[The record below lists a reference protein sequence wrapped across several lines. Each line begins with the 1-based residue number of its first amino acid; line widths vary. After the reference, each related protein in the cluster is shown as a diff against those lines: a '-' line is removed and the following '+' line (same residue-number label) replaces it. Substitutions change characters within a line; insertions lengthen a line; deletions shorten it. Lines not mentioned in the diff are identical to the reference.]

1 MAVTQSRVHPPAR
14 THLERKQAEGKSR
27 RGAIRCLKRQLV
39 RVVFQLLKHEPPL
52 TESNT
57 GACKKSII
65 LWSRVV
71 GLS

>member
-39 RVVFQLLKHEPPL
+39 RVVFQLLKHEPPD
-52 TESNT
+52 
-57 GACKKSII
+57 
-65 LWSRVV
+65 
-71 GLS
+71 